1 MLETE
6 IKRLSDNIEHLN
18 KLLEAMAETSRQ
30 GTAQQPAETQP
41 DTPKDVKPVEQ
52 SDAPADY
59 THDSLKAMA
68 LTIAKKDRARSKDI
82 KGKLAEHDA
91 KVMTDL
97 SGDALRA
104 VGEWL
109 TDLKQEVGA

>member
-1 MLETE
+1 MLESE

-18 KLLEAMAETSRQ
+18 KLLEAMAKAPNAE
-30 GTAQQPAETQP
+30 ALPA
-41 DTPKDVKPVEQ
+41 PKVEAPKEQ
-52 SDAPADY
+52 EAPSDDPADH
-59 THDSLKAMA
+59 THEGLKAMA
-68 LTIAKKDRARSKDI
+68 LAIAKKERPKSKDI
-82 KGKLAEHDA
+82 KAKLAEHNA